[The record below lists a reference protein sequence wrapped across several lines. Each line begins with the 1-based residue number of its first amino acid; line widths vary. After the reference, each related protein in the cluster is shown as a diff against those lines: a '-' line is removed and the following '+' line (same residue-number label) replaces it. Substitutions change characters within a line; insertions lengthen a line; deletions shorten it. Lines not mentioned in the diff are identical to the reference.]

1 MLREDF
7 QVWNELGGKIQ
18 TPRLPVCAQD
28 TDAERSRV
36 GFAAC
41 NQDDRKHEGRLAV
54 SITLDWLHEAG
65 QWPCIKGSAKEFEA
79 LERPHW
85 AVARL
90 GYARPYLTNGH
101 RASDDAAPGATPVKG
116 SACRRGGC

>member
-1 MLREDF
+1 MFREDF

-36 GFAAC
+36 GFAGEGFGPPQKVGPDSAGLDPAGCAIGHSTHGPADSNECVRLSPRMPVDMAC

-54 SITLDWLHEAG
+54 SITLLLG
-65 QWPCIKGSAKEFEA
+65 LSSA
-79 LERPHW
+79 LP
-85 AVARL
+85 
-90 GYARPYLTNGH
+90 
-101 RASDDAAPGATPVKG
+101 RATE
-116 SACRRGGC
+116 

>member
-54 SITLDWLHEAG
+54 SIALLLGLCSAPSPCDRMINMVG
-65 QWPCIKGSAKEFEA
+65 WPI
-79 LERPHW
+79 
-85 AVARL
+85 
-90 GYARPYLTNGH
+90 
-101 RASDDAAPGATPVKG
+101 ASPAE
-116 SACRRGGC
+116 

>member
-1 MLREDF
+1 MFREDF

-36 GFAAC
+36 GFAGEGFGPPQKVGPDSAGLDPADSNECVRLSPRMPVDMAC

-54 SITLDWLHEAG
+54 SITLLLGLCSAPSPCDRVINMVG
-65 QWPCIKGSAKEFEA
+65 WPI
-79 LERPHW
+79 
-85 AVARL
+85 
-90 GYARPYLTNGH
+90 
-101 RASDDAAPGATPVKG
+101 ASPAE
-116 SACRRGGC
+116 